1 MKNEIELTKLTKLTQ
16 LKSNEIQTI
25 RDNILKEQNGCCALC
40 GCEINEVSGVSL
52 DHQHMTKKET
62 IGEDGAGLVRGVL
75 CRSCNLW
82 EGKIW
87 NSTQR
92 YRQPKNVNDRI
103 EMLEK
108 LIEYYK
114 QPNKMLVHPNEKVK
128 EPVVSKK
135 NYNRLKKIYSGRRKF
150 PEYPASG
157 KLTIALKQLF
167 EDHNIEPY
175 N

>member
-1 MKNEIELTKLTKLTQ
+1 LLEYSQ
-16 LKSNEIQTI
+16 LKSNEISNV
-25 RDNILKEQNGCCALC
+25 REELLKEQDGCCALC
-40 GCEINEVSGVSL
+40 GCKITEESGYSL

-62 IGEDGAGLVRGVL
+62 IGEDGAGLIRGVL
-75 CRSCNLW
+75 CRSCNVW

-87 NSTQR
+87 NNTQR

-103 EMLEK
+103 EMLER

-135 NYNRLKKIYSGRRKF
+135 NYNRLKKIYTGRRKF
-150 PEYPASG
+150 PEYPLSG
-157 KLTIALKQLF
+157 KLTKGLKDLF
-167 EDHNIEPY
+167 NEYNIEPY